1 MEQHTNTKKNNL
13 LAAVLFGVYSSL
25 LMYLGYNFE
34 FDTSPYY
41 RIVNY
46 VLAIAILYYV
56 LDKFRVI
63 NDGLILKQAL
73 KIGLFVGVIGGLIYG
88 IYTFV
93 HVSVVDNQFLV
104 EVKENL
110 SNTELNEID
119 GVTSTENQK
128 GKDIAVGLLQSPYF
142 YVFTSFIGSVI
153 QAFVISLVIGLIKKR

>member
-93 HVSVVDNQFLV
+93 HVSVVDDQFLV

-128 GKDIAVGLLQSPYF
+128 GKEIAVGLLQSPYF
-142 YVFTSFIGSVI
+142 YAFTSFIGSVI